1 MVTPNSTLACGLEGM
16 EADSVTGVELLMV
29 PAVAVN
35 VVEVAPAGTMTIDG
49 TLAAVGLELVSDTTA
64 PLVPA
69 ADVSLTIPVP
79 D

>member
-1 MVTPNSTLACGLEGM
+1 MVTPNSTLASGLEGM
-16 EADSVTGVELLMV
+16 EADNVTGVELLMV

-35 VVEVAPAGTMTIDG
+35 VVEVAPAGTITIDG

-64 PLVPA
+64 PLAPA

>member
-1 MVTPNSTLACGLEGM
+1 M
-16 EADSVTGVELLMV
+16 EADNVTSVELLMV

-49 TLAAVGLELVSDTTA
+49 TWAAVGLELVSDTIA

-69 ADVSLTIPVP
+69 ADASVTIPIP

>member
-1 MVTPNSTLACGLEGM
+1 
-16 EADSVTGVELLMV
+16 VTGVELLMV

-35 VVEVAPAGTMTIDG
+35 VVEVAPAGTITIDG

>member
-1 MVTPNSTLACGLEGM
+1 M

>member
-1 MVTPNSTLACGLEGM
+1 M
-16 EADSVTGVELLMV
+16 EADNMTSVELLVV

-35 VVEVAPAGTMTIDG
+35 VVEVAPAGTMTIAG

-69 ADVSLTIPVP
+69 ADASVTIPIP